1 MKQTINI
8 FLCLL
13 LVFTMLTAAAFA
25 QETEVTLT
33 ETLDTIEGTTYPVA
47 QLLSGSEDPDEYEM
61 TLYYVNGGDI
71 PYAELSEYMVFLANL
86 LEKMEYGEI
95 NYKVEEIW
103 PGLFSVNREDNG
115 STIWVDTNENT
126 LSLLEFNLFN
136 ARVGSSASVSLM
148 DLPESEEDDDF
159 DLEGLLEEMKERG
172 DTLASIAEEAAKAQS
187 ADFGEAAEEKP
198 AYIFETLDSGNFNR
212 RGDIVDINLSDYD
225 IDIVTADGKCYI
237 PFQTLND
244 LLVSMTYTQIVFNT
258 EKVIISYYLSDFFD
272 MMYEV
277 EPREMS
283 EEFAHFNYNELRLFM
298 DLFYGLKDE
307 HNIKDFGTLMAFNT
321 GLVTDLTS
329 TDSKVFDSA
338 LATLL
343 GKYFDDGHSGFIA
356 PSWRT
361 GKDTE
366 ASKTARALKSQG
378 PSAAT
383 SMAYIFDFEEARDKF
398 YPEGVPGYEEV
409 GNTAFI
415 TFDQFTSKRDD
426 YYSDEV
432 DLENPQ
438 DTIELMM
445 YANQQIRREGSPVKN
460 VVIDLSNN
468 GGGSATAAIAV
479 IGLYMLEPG
488 VAIRDTMTGAE
499 SFLAYHVD
507 LNRNGMFM
515 DPEDNLG
522 GSGYNLYTLIS
533 GRSFSAGNLTPAAF
547 KQSRRVTLIGQHSG
561 GGSCVVLPA
570 TTASGS
576 LFQMSG
582 SRQLSI
588 LKNGSF
594 YNIDEGIEPDVVL
607 TRPDS
612 FFDRP
617 ALVEFINNMK

>member
-1 MKQTINI
+1 MKRTLNI
-8 FLCLL
+8 VLSLL

-25 QETEVTLT
+25 QETGVSEIKTVYTV
-33 ETLDTIEGTTYPVA
+33 EGTTYPVA
-47 QLLSGSEDPDEYEM
+47 QLLSGSEDPEEYEM

-95 NYKVEEIW
+95 SYQVKEIL
-103 PGLFSVNREDNG
+103 PGTFSVNRGDND
-115 STIWVDTNENT
+115 STIFVDTNEDT
-126 LSLLEFNLFN
+126 LTLMEFNLFN
-136 ARVGSSASVSLM
+136 AHVGTKASVSLM
-148 DLPESEEDDDF
+148 DLPEAEEDDDF
-159 DLEGLLEEMKERG
+159 DLEGLFEEMKERG
-172 DTLASIAEEAAKAQS
+172 DTLASIAEEAAREQPAI
-187 ADFGEAAEEKP
+187 AAETAEEMP
-198 AYIFETLDSGNFNR
+198 AYIFQTLDSGNFNR
-212 RGDIVDINLSDYD
+212 RGDIVDIDLSDYD
-225 IDIVTADGKCYI
+225 IDLVTADGKCYI

-272 MMYEV
+272 MMYEA

-307 HNIKDFGTLMAFNT
+307 HNIRDFGTLMAFNT

-329 TDSKVFDSA
+329 TDSKVFDNA
-338 LATLL
+338 LAILL

-366 ASKTARALKSQG
+366 AAKTARSLMTQG
-378 PSAAT
+378 PSAST
-383 SMAYIFDFEEARDKF
+383 SMAYILDFDEARTKF
-398 YPEGVPGYEEV
+398 YPDGAPGYEEV

-432 DLENPQ
+432 DLENPL
-438 DTIELMM
+438 DTIELIM
-445 YANQQIRREGSPVKN
+445 YANEQIRREGSPVKN

-479 IGLYMLEPG
+479 IGLYILEPA

-499 SFLAYHVD
+499 SFLSYNVD
-507 LNRNGMFM
+507 LNRNGLFM
-515 DPEDNLG
+515 DPEDSLG
-522 GSGYNLYTLIS
+522 GPEYNLYALIS

-594 YNIDEGIEPDVVL
+594 YNIDEGIEPDVIL
-607 TRPDS
+607 TKAES